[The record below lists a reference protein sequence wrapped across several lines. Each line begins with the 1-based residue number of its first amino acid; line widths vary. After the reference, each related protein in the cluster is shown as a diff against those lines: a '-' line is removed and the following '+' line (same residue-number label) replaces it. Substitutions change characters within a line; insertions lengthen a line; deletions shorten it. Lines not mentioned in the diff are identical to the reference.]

1 MPKIDIDAIPL
12 DTGTNYPSPYSDAV
26 KGRQR
31 KRMGNAVG
39 LDQFGVN
46 LCRLKPGAASSQRH
60 WHTHED
66 ELVYMLEGE
75 VDGLRFLNLQRSVEA
90 VREAGLRHSPA
101 IVQCTTGI
109 GYEIAHGL
117 EGQVPR
123 IIYGTHFWR
132 DMFVGTDSF
141 ENIDLNGRPRA
152 EFKRL
157 CALVD
162 QGYSNSTYT
171 QDVIRRN
178 FEVIQPII
186 YSLPFVPSPPST
198 IVRSAAIPYGGF

>member
-12 DTGTNYPSPYSDAV
+12 DTGTNYPPPYSDAV

-75 VDGLRFLNLQRSVEA
+75 VVLCEDGGETVLRPGDAAGWKAGAPNGHCLINRSDRDAVFLEVGARSPREQVEYPD
-90 VREAGLRHSPA
+90 VDMRM
-101 IVQCTTGI
+101 I
-109 GYEIAHGL
+109 
-117 EGQVPR
+117 
-123 IIYGTHFWR
+123 R
-132 DMFVGTDSF
+132 DEKG
-141 ENIDLNGRPRA
+141 GRCVHKSG
-152 EFKRL
+152 E
-157 CALVD
+157 
-162 QGYSNSTYT
+162 
-171 QDVIRRN
+171 
-178 FEVIQPII
+178 
-186 YSLPFVPSPPST
+186 
-198 IVRSAAIPYGGF
+198 PY